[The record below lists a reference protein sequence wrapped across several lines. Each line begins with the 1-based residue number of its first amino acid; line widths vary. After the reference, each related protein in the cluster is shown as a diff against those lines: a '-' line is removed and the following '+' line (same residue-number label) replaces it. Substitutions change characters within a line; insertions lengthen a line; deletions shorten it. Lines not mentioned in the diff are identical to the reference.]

1 MTAGEGWSDAIH
13 SFFSGRELTDAQ
25 LEAAMIEEL
34 DVALGNP
41 PRHHSAAGTELLRS
55 GDRVDAIRIVTEG
68 SVRLSLPVDD
78 EMTTFHSRTAGRV
91 IGAMSIPFGSPAF
104 FTVTAQTDIEYIEVT
119 LPELDAALE
128 GNPSLTA
135 HFVSV
140 LLRSMVRRNRRSAE
154 LQKLV
159 RELMGRLSTERDRLQ
174 VALDELRRT
183 QGRLIESEK
192 LATLGQLAA
201 GIGHELNNPAAAIGR
216 AAAYVRADVDAVA
229 RSRPGGDDLAE
240 MLEAGFRQA
249 PQSTAEMRA
258 SRRAL
263 AAAIDDDGLASRL
276 VRIGIT
282 DAAAYERAVGGSDD
296 PDAWL
301 AELESHFRLG
311 SSLRTITS
319 SAERIASLVRS
330 VKAYAR
336 PDVRW
341 EDEFDVHEGI
351 EESLL
356 LLGHEMHRVK
366 VERSYGEL
374 PTISGA
380 PGELNQVWTNLFSN
394 AIQAMDSQGTL
405 RVETR
410 ALDGEAVEIKIID
423 SGHGIDPDHLE
434 DIFEPS
440 FTTKEGYVEFGLG
453 LGLQIARDVV
463 HRHSGTIAVESEPG
477 RTCFT
482 VILPIGIAPLP
493 GAESTEE
500 APSE

>member
-1 MTAGEGWSDAIH
+1 MTAGESWSDAIH

-34 DVALGNP
+34 DNAIGNP
-41 PRHHSAAGTELLRS
+41 PRHHAAAGTELLRS
-55 GDRVDAIRIVTEG
+55 GDKVDAIRIVTEG

-91 IGAMSIPFGSPAF
+91 VGAMSIPFGSPAF
-104 FTVTAQTDIEYIEVT
+104 FTVTAKTDITYIEVT

-159 RELMGRLSTERDRLQ
+159 RELMGRLSDERDRLQ
-174 VALDELRRT
+174 TTLDELRRT
-183 QGRLIESEK
+183 HGRLIESEK

-216 AAAYVRADVDAVA
+216 AAAYVRADVAAVA
-229 RSRPGGDDLAE
+229 RSRPDGEDLAN
-240 MLEAGFRQA
+240 MVEAGFSTA
-249 PQSTAEMRA
+249 PQSTAETRA
-258 SRRAL
+258 NRRKL
-263 AAAIDDDGLASRL
+263 AGELGDDAIASRL
-276 VRIGIT
+276 VRIGIN
-282 DAAAYERAVGGSDD
+282 DAETYRRAVADVADAGARLDD
-296 PDAWL
+296 
-301 AELESHFRLG
+301 LENHFRLG

-319 SAERIASLVRS
+319 SADRIASLVRS

-356 LLGHEMHRVK
+356 LLGHEMHQVV
-366 VERSYGEL
+366 VERDYGDL

-394 AIQAMDSQGTL
+394 ALQAMDNEGTL
-405 RVETR
+405 RIETR
-410 ALDGEAVEIKIID
+410 RLDDKAVEINVID
-423 SGHGIDPDHLE
+423 SGHGIEPENLE
-434 DIFEPS
+434 EIFEPS
-440 FTTKEGYVEFGLG
+440 FTTREGYVEFGLG
-453 LGLQIARDVV
+453 LGLQISRDVV

-482 VILPIGIAPLP
+482 VILPVGIAPP
-493 GAESTEE
+493 EQSAASEE
-500 APSE
+500 ANL